1 MFEIHNF
8 DFLVGEWTVV
18 NRRLEERLSNCDD
31 WIEFPAHMETKE
43 ILNGL
48 GTMDEMKSS
57 YFGDEFIGVSIRMFD
72 PTAGEWTIYWADT
85 ASPERKLTEQVVG
98 TFKDGVGEFFGTEI
112 FDGRKVR
119 LRFIWKKESVDTAHW
134 EQAYYDE
141 AAGEWETNWTMLFTR
156 EK

>member
-1 MFEIHNF
+1 
-8 DFLVGEWTVV
+8 
-18 NRRLEERLSNCDD
+18 
-31 WIEFPAHMETKE
+31 
-43 ILNGL
+43 
-48 GTMDEMKSS
+48 MDEMKSS

-156 EK
+156 KK

>member
-1 MFEIHNF
+1 M
-8 DFLVGEWTVV
+8 
-18 NRRLEERLSNCDD
+18 
-31 WIEFPAHMETKE
+31 
-43 ILNGL
+43 
-48 GTMDEMKSS
+48 
-57 YFGDEFIGVSIRMFD
+57 
-72 PTAGEWTIYWADT
+72 
-85 ASPERKLTEQVVG
+85 
-98 TFKDGVGEFFGTEI
+98 